1 VHGEANAMGRLKAA
15 MTSRYKERDEDVKF
29 HNPRNC
35 ETLNL
40 TFRGERVAKVSA
52 PEIPFLHVAHFP

>member
-1 VHGEANAMGRLKAA
+1 MGRLKAA